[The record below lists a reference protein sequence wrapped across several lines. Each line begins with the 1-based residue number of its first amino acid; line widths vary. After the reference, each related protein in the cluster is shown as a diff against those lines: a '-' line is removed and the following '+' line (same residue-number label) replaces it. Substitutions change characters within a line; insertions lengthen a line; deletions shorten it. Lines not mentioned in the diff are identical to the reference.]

1 MRYDEFVER
10 IVHIS
15 KSFEEADEYD
25 LQQIL
30 DMPLAKRLEAA
41 EELKRKV
48 HPQPW
53 KDILECRHI
62 EFRRRESSKNR
73 TLPAAPD
80 QPAQ

>member
-1 MRYDEFVER
+1 MRYDGRVER

-62 EFRRRESSKNR
+62 EFRRRTSARTRSSSSE
-73 TLPAAPD
+73 P
-80 QPAQ
+80 

>member
-1 MRYDEFVER
+1 MER

-15 KSFEEADEYD
+15 KPFEEADEYD

-41 EELKRKV
+41 DELNRAV
-48 HPQPW
+48 YPQPW

-62 EFRRRESSKNR
+62 EFRRRESSKDR
-73 TLPAAPD
+73 TPPPAPERPS
-80 QPAQ
+80 Q